1 MGGKPIGNV
10 KEFSDTPLQ
19 AYTGFPSSHNRP
31 VHMQAGFKFPF
42 CPPIQTPQ
50 SHSQYCN
57 RLQGCVLPLQWM
69 SQNHAVDSIIIL
81 PSVPLGQEQIPKNTI
96 WKHPGWDLGRLF
108 PYSFLSFTT
117 ISLVLFPALSTFRD
131 LPSYTFSIPG
141 GVWQNLKLTQL
152 SSFLCTL

>member
-1 MGGKPIGNV
+1 MKFLTHKSKRVLFKLQMGGKPIGNV

-57 RLQGCVLPLQWM
+57 
-69 SQNHAVDSIIIL
+69 SQVAGMCPSTPVDATKPCSGFNHH
-81 PSVPLGQEQIPKNTI
+81 PS
-96 WKHPGWDLGRLF
+96 F
-108 PYSFLSFTT
+108 CSFGSGADT
-117 ISLVLFPALSTFRD
+117 
-131 LPSYTFSIPG
+131 
-141 GVWQNLKLTQL
+141 
-152 SSFLCTL
+152 